1 VDARNS
7 LLIKFLQGCKA
18 IYNDEDPGNHLHDWD
33 EMEYISALYRA
44 KMFFAAEDELEE
56 TYANLHEKVMQAMG
70 CVLCCSCLMC
80 C

>member
-7 LLIKFLQGCKA
+7 PLITFLQGRHT
-18 IYNDEDPGNHLHDWD
+18 IYNPEDTFKHLHDLD
-33 EMEYISALYRA
+33 EMEYISAVYRA

-70 CVLCCSCLMC
+70 CVVLL
-80 C
+80 